1 MTQYMISKQMQN
13 IQNLQDTYIFK
24 KQELPY
30 VFYTSING

>member
-13 IQNLQDTYIFK
+13 IQNLQYTSLKSMNYM
-24 KQELPY
+24 Y